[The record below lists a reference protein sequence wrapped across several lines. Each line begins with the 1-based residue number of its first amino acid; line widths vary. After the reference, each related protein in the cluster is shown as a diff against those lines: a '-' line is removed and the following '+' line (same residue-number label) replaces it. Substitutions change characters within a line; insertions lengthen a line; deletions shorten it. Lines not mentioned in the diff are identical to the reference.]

1 MLLSI
6 LDSFSSICSWW
17 MLPLLIIS
25 WLLGSLFWN
34 LSKGNQLRSDISDLQ
49 ANVAGLKTKVLDL
62 KSDLN
67 VKIHENKTLESDK
80 ASLRSR
86 TSTAELNFLAEKETK
101 TALEEELAALKK
113 KYLD

>member
-25 WLLGSLFWN
+25 WLLGSWFWN
-34 LSKGNQLRSDISDLQ
+34 LSKGNELRSTISDLE
-49 ANVAGLKTKVLDL
+49 AKVAGLKTKILDL

-67 VKIHENKTLESDK
+67 TKIHENKTLESDK
-80 ASLRSR
+80 AALRSR
-86 TSTAELNFLAEKETK
+86 VATAETSFMAEKEVK
-101 TALEEELAALKK
+101 TALEEELLALKK
-113 KYLD
+113 KYLG